1 MNLKLSKI
9 LPAFVCGI
17 AIGFSPVLRA
27 QTPAPSISQAP
38 EVGQGTSTSTVAS
51 TPAAGEH
58 GRGKGMEK
66 LAQALGLTPQQRE
79 SLRPILQQRHAQ
91 MMAIRKESLPEPQK
105 MAQIKAVRKASNAQ
119 IKNILTPE
127 QLRKLMVFMKEHRR
141 EHPQQS

>member
-1 MNLKLSKI
+1 
-9 LPAFVCGI
+9 
-17 AIGFSPVLRA
+17 
-27 QTPAPSISQAP
+27 
-38 EVGQGTSTSTVAS
+38 
-51 TPAAGEH
+51 
-58 GRGKGMEK
+58 MEK